1 MDLSA
6 KICRG
11 TEARFR
17 PDPDTIPEI
26 RVAIHA
32 IASVSLSLS
41 LCVRA
46 CVCGTRASI
55 IVEGSAR
62 DDWIAARL
70 EARNYQLTLTC
81 PICRI
86 SLKLKKYA
94 KISDM

>member
-41 LCVRA
+41 LCV
-46 CVCGTRASI
+46 CVRVF
-55 IVEGSAR
+55 VEHAHLS
-62 DDWIAARL
+62 
-70 EARNYQLTLTC
+70 
-81 PICRI
+81 
-86 SLKLKKYA
+86 
-94 KISDM
+94 